1 MKTVISFRIPKI
13 KTRAHKVL
21 FDDDS
26 PFKPKVVRAKNTY
39 KRREKH
45 RTKFDKYSEFWYNT
59 CIEDKE

>member
-45 RTKFDKYSEFWYNT
+45 RTKFDKYSEF
-59 CIEDKE
+59 